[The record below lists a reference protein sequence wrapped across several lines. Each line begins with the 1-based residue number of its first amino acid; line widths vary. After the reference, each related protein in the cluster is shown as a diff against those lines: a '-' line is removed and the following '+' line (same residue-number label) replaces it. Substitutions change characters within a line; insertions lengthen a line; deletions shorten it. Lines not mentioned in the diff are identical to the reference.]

1 MGRRL
6 VNLNRALDAATGPIL
21 EAADLAETAA
31 SILAL
36 VASGVT
42 TAQSLAQVL
51 CISKQA
57 VAKHVACLVRLRLL
71 AKDTDVPVGQSQALS
86 LTDRALAAELEQGLA
101 SLAARWR
108 KAVGGAALDELHTH
122 MAAMADS
129 PALAAYPLAV
139 HLVHQTQVFGQRTAA
154 YISEHGYP
162 GMTFAQILVI
172 GSVPADGA
180 VETTTMVRQRL
191 ISRQAMHVHLDHL
204 VAAGLLTKS
213 VSTQD
218 ARRTY
223 VAFTARGRRM
233 LDTAIDAID
242 HEERRR
248 ERKIGKA
255 ALDRVKDL
263 LQRLES

>member
-1 MGRRL
+1 
-6 VNLNRALDAATGPIL
+6 
-21 EAADLAETAA
+21 
-31 SILAL
+31 
-36 VASGVT
+36 
-42 TAQSLAQVL
+42 
-51 CISKQA
+51 
-57 VAKHVACLVRLRLL
+57 
-71 AKDTDVPVGQSQALS
+71 

-101 SLAARWR
+101 SLVARWR
-108 KAVGGAALDELHTH
+108 KAVGGAALDELHAH

-129 PALAAYPLAV
+129 PALAACPLAV

-180 VETTTMVRQRL
+180 VETATMVRQRL

-223 VAFTARGRRM
+223 VAFTAKGRRM

-248 ERKIGKA
+248 ERKIGKT
-255 ALDRVKDL
+255 ALGRVKDL